1 MKNYIFAVLT
11 FCCIHTYAQKGF
23 YVRPVLE
30 HKFNSNSGTSFNII
44 TPQNYILKVEPI
56 NFYAQKGLDIGFY
69 LGYRT
74 KNFFFETGW
83 SQDKGS
89 QAVRVSGLT
98 YYAADSTFYQ
108 TELTYTSGIS
118 FNKIPVKVGV
128 KLFGVDSIPNN
139 KNWIWQGFAFVGL
152 DFLSRQSGTI
162 KGEQNFNFITN
173 KNSDTLKYNA
183 QLGGQAKSSYMST
196 IGVMFKATNKK
207 GLTLNLSVH
216 YSQGSALSYTSF
228 TGLTFTNHD
237 GTVYKSFVGSRSS
250 GLYFSISTDIYP
262 VQLFKKPYV
271 GEGLE
276 IDDLVGPEIKTV
288 N

>member
-1 MKNYIFAVLT
+1 MKNYIFAVL
-11 FCCIHTYAQKGF
+11 FLVCIQAYAQKGF

-30 HKFNSNSGTSFNII
+30 HKFNSNSGTSFNLI
-44 TPQNYILKVEPI
+44 TPQDYILKVEPI

-69 LGYRT
+69 FGYRT

-83 SQDKGS
+83 AQDKGN
-89 QAVRVSGLT
+89 QGVRVSGLT
-98 YYAADSTFYQ
+98 YYAEDSTFYQ
-108 TELTYTSGIS
+108 TELTYTTGIS
-118 FNKIPVKVGV
+118 YNKIPVKIGV
-128 KLFGVDSIPNN
+128 KLFGGDSITNG
-139 KNWIWQGFAFVGL
+139 KNWNWQGFAYVGL
-152 DFLSRQSGTI
+152 DFLSRQPGTI
-162 KGEQNFNFITN
+162 KGEQSFNFITS

-183 QLGGQAKSSYMST
+183 QLGAQGKSSYMST
-196 IGVMFKATNKK
+196 IGFMLKATNKK

-216 YSQGSALSYTSF
+216 YSQGSALSYTSY

-262 VQLFKKPYV
+262 VHLFKKPHV
-271 GEGLE
+271 DEE
-276 IDDLVGPEIKTV
+276 VEEDMKEENKIV